1 MFACVL
7 GCNVVSTVL
16 LAPKLSEGADS
27 VRGQLRG
34 DKECFFNGVTN
45 SGSFEKSVGKRC
57 WECASVHTE
66 GGTLKKLDVTRSSY
80 AAFAF

>member
-45 SGSFEKSVGKRC
+45 SGRVLRKASEGDAGSVRACMLRG
-57 WECASVHTE
+57 V
-66 GGTLKKLDVTRSSY
+66 L
-80 AAFAF
+80 